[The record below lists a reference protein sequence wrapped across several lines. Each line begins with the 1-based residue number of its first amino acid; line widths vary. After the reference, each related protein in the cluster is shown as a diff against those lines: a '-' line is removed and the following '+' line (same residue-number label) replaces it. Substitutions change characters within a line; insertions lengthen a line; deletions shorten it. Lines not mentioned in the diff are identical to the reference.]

1 METPMDELTIGE
13 VARRTG
19 LQPSAIRYYE
29 SVGLLSP
36 PHRVGGWRSYPSDVL
51 SKLHVIRTARGI
63 GFSLEELHLLLEGF
77 STDTPPSERW
87 RAMAAEKLPQ
97 LEDVISRAEAM
108 KRLLESGMRCEC
120 IDIETC
126 FSEDGCAPETV
137 AVAQTAASCETE
149 STCSDSFS

>member
-1 METPMDELTIGE
+1 MGELTIGE
-13 VARRTG
+13 VARRTD

-29 SVGLLSP
+29 SIGLVSP

-51 SKLHVIRTARGI
+51 DRLRVMHTARGI
-63 GFSLEELHLLLEGF
+63 GFTLEELHLLLEGF

-97 LEDVISRAEAM
+97 IDDLIIRAEAM

-137 AVAQTAASCETE
+137 AVAQAATRCDTETG
-149 STCSDSFS
+149 CSGSFS